1 MGYAPYQQGGWR
13 FVSAAAQGR
22 DVAEEVG
29 HLQGILAAN
38 AVEVSDE
45 VAEQLLY
52 YLDIVLEKNEHLNL
66 TAIRD
71 WDKALVLHVA
81 DSLTFLHEL
90 DAQPHDIRV
99 KPYLDMGCGAGFPG
113 IPVAIARPD
122 RHGMLCDSVQKK
134 IRAVDEFVEAVG
146 LGGRLSTTSERLE
159 VLGGN
164 RRRSF
169 GCIVARAVAPL
180 PVLVEYSAPL
190 LSRHGFLVVS
200 KGTPDEEEIARGEAA
215 AKLCGLEMQQRR
227 TFELADGFGQRT
239 MIVYGKVAEPE
250 VKLPRPIGTASKE
263 PLA

>member
-1 MGYAPYQQGGWR
+1 MGYAPYQPGSWQ
-13 FVSAAAQGR
+13 FVSRAAQGR
-22 DVAEEVG
+22 SVAEETG
-29 HLQGILAAN
+29 RLQSVLQDNDIA
-38 AVEVSDE
+38 VSDE

-66 TAIRD
+66 TAIRE
-71 WDKALVLHVA
+71 WDKALALHLA

-113 IPVAIARPD
+113 IPLAVARPD

-134 IRAVDEFVEAVG
+134 VRAVDEFIEALG
-146 LGGRLSTTSERLE
+146 LADRLSTSSERLE
-159 VLGGN
+159 ILGTN

-180 PVLVEYSAPL
+180 PVLVEYAAPL

-200 KGTPDEEEIARGEAA
+200 KGAPDEVEMERGAAA
-215 AKLCGLEMQQRR
+215 AKLCGLEMQSRR
-227 TFELADGFGQRT
+227 NFELAGGFGQRT

-250 VKLPRPIGTASKE
+250 LKLPRPIGTASKE